1 MTDRTRLP
9 LPDLDWDYR
18 PASYWDHPDPV
29 SAVVAG
35 IKGQERRK
43 AVRAAMNGVPGAE
56 LPPDEF
62 LVDSLSPDRR
72 RLIGRMHP
80 AFMGG
85 EYLPDCGR
93 GEVEIARVVLAS
105 VMQDV
110 ISIRARRSRGR
121 IAYLVVDE
129 YPEHGDW
136 SCRPRTTAQPLTLGE
151 LIRLIDGAA
160 NAGLD
165 DCRTVLPDRYRNHNL
180 EAGGDPASLRH
191 FVTVESDLYPELAA
205 YYTWQAEQ
213 WYLSVMPEE
222 EDEEGQEDAEQ
233 GWVDRR

>member
-43 AVRAAMNGVPGAE
+43 AVRDAMNGVPGAE
-56 LPPDEF
+56 LPPEEF
-62 LVDSLSPDRR
+62 RVDSLPPHLR
-72 RLIGRMHP
+72 RLVSRLHP

-85 EYLPDCGR
+85 EYLPDYRR

-110 ISIRARRSRGR
+110 ISIRARRVRGR
-121 IAYLVVDE
+121 ITYRVVDE
-129 YPEHGDW
+129 YPEHGGW
-136 SCRPRTTAQPLTLGE
+136 SCRRRTTAEPLTLGE
-151 LIRLIDGAA
+151 LIRLIDGAW
-160 NAGLD
+160 NGD
-165 DCRTVLPDRYRNHNL
+165 GGDRGTVLADRFRNANL
-180 EAGGDPASLRH
+180 EAGDDPATIRH

-205 YYTWQAEQ
+205 YYAWQAEQ

-222 EDEEGQEDAEQ
+222 EDEGGAEQ
-233 GWVDRR
+233 DWVDRT